1 MSQSS
6 DVWMLPK
13 LKVIDEMILTL
24 SLSQQPQKAFV
35 NFKFLYSFFPN
46 KSFAPTTYD
55 LGFTLTKQ
63 IQKGDVEWWAHK
75 DFVLNLSL
83 FFISNGVCIYVAMQS
98 IA

>member
-1 MSQSS
+1 
-6 DVWMLPK
+6 MLPK

-63 IQKGDVEWWAHK
+63 IQKGDVEWRAHK